1 MPLGLRPIW
10 AMVTLNVIATLRTCY
25 TDKFGVPRQSGLVP
39 SAWGIVEFESAY
51 RRAEAVRGIEAF
63 SHLWL
68 ITRFHLVMEEPTSLT
83 VRPPRLGGNERRGV
97 FATRSPF
104 RPNRLTLSV
113 VKLDRVD
120 WEGDLAPRLLVS
132 GVDLVDGTPIFD
144 IKPYVRF
151 ADSLPEARSGFA
163 DEQPLHSPVTWLAES
178 SVPEEVKI
186 IIDQTLAQQPQPA
199 YHDDSDREYA
209 TEIAGWRV
217 TWKATADGA
226 SVKSCVFVG

>member
-1 MPLGLRPIW
+1 MSS
-10 AMVTLNVIATLRTCY
+10 LNVIATLRTCY

-39 SAWGIVEFESAY
+39 SAWGVIEFEPAY
-51 RRAEAVRGIEAF
+51 RRAEAVRGIEEF

-68 ITRFHLVMEEPTSLT
+68 ITQFHLVGEEPTSLT

-113 VKLDRVD
+113 VKLDRVELD
-120 WEGDLAPRLLVS
+120 GEKAPRLFVS
-132 GVDLVDGTPIFD
+132 GVDLVDGTPVFD
-144 IKPYVRF
+144 IKPYVRY
-151 ADSLPEARSGFA
+151 ADSIPDARSGFA
-163 DEQPLHSPVTWLAES
+163 DNPPPPVPVSWDCES
-178 SVPEEVKI
+178 LVPNDVRL
-186 IIDQTLAQQPQPA
+186 IIDQSLAQQPQPA

-217 TWKATADGA
+217 RWVAKEDGA
-226 SVKSCVFVG
+226 RVKACEPCA

>member
-1 MPLGLRPIW
+1 M
-10 AMVTLNVIATLRTCY
+10 TSLNIIATLRTCY

-39 SAWGIVEFESAY
+39 SAWGIVEFEPAY
-51 RRAEAVRGIEAF
+51 RHVDAVRGIEEF

-68 ITRFHLVMEEPTSLT
+68 ISHFHLVNAEPNSLT

-120 WEGDLAPRLLVS
+120 WQGHLAPRLFVS

-144 IKPYVRF
+144 IKPYIRY
-151 ADSLPEARSGFA
+151 ADCIPEARSSFA
-163 DEQPLHSPVTWLAES
+163 DVPTPAVPVFWDAQTTAPDNVRL
-178 SVPEEVKI
+178 

-199 YHDDSDREYA
+199 YHEDDDREYV

-217 TWKATADGA
+217 KWRATGA
-226 SVKSCVFVG
+226 GAKVKSCELAN